1 MKFETEEE
9 LFDFIFGSI
18 LCKIISF
25 VLLTMGIRR
34 AVTDIVYL
42 GVPAWRFSFVMIFFG
57 LFGLM
62 LFEGEPLKSIREN
75 DFEEETSE
83 YTEIPF

>member
-1 MKFETEEE
+1 MQVESEEE
-9 LFDFIFGSI
+9 LFDLIFASI
-18 LCKIISF
+18 LVKIISF
-25 VLLTMGIRR
+25 ALLTMGIRT

-42 GVPAWRFSFVMIFFG
+42 GVPAWRFSYFMIFFG

-75 DFEEETSE
+75 DFENKESDMV
-83 YTEIPF
+83 EIPF